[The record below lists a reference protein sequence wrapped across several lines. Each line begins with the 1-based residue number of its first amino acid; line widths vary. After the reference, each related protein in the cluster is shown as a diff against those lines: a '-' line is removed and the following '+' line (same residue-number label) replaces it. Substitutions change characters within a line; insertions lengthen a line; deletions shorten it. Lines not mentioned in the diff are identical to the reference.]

1 MVGSFETMNKQGL
14 AVQEIVK
21 SHLEDRG
28 IEVVDVSQIK
38 DYQKHD
44 IDFILFKEGKSTTLE
59 VKKDKSLFRTGNI
72 FIECGFQ
79 RGNFYSAGWVK
90 YCEADYI
97 CYYDTTAAR
106 GIIIDRLELLSL
118 LDQGKVIDFYDK
130 IDDKNCKAVLI
141 PLLLAR
147 KKGIIKHEWRV

>member
-1 MVGSFETMNKQGL
+1 MNKQGL

-21 SHLEDRG
+21 HHLEQRG
-28 IEVVDVSQIK
+28 NKVVDVSQVK

-44 IDFILFKEGKSTTLE
+44 IDFIVFKGDKSTTLE

-72 FIECGFQ
+72 FVECGFQ
-79 RGNFYSAGWVK
+79 RGNFYSAGWIK

-106 GIIIDRLELLSL
+106 GIIVDRLELLSL
-118 LDQGKVIDFYDK
+118 LDKGKVINFYDK
-130 IDDKNCKAVLI
+130 IDDKNGKAILL
-141 PLLLAR
+141 PLKLAR
-147 KKGIIKHEWRV
+147 EAGIIKYEWRN